1 MKRRITTSIA
11 VTLSVVLLTTAS
23 FTSKAMAAPPLRF
36 HADSG
41 IIALGPNQK
50 LRVMVAN
57 GLDTAS
63 VRFTR
68 IEYAQDSCDSAGVC
82 KHMISSETTSNLYT
96 TNPGQ
101 GLSTEFSPSITL
113 SGVRCVVST
122 NLINVQVTA
131 VIIDTTTGKVDA
143 FFDIFVAD

>member
-11 VTLSVVLLTTAS
+11 VTLSVLLTTAS
-23 FTSKAMAAPPLRF
+23 FYSTAMAAPPLRF
-36 HADSG
+36 HADTG
-41 IIALGPNQK
+41 IVALGPNQK

-68 IEYAQDSCDSAGVC
+68 IEYTQDSCDGAGVC

-101 GLSTEFSPSITL
+101 GLSTEFSPSVAV

-143 FFDIFVAD
+143 FFDIFVGD

>member
-1 MKRRITTSIA
+1 
-11 VTLSVVLLTTAS
+11 
-23 FTSKAMAAPPLRF
+23 MAAPPLRF
-36 HADSG
+36 HADTG
-41 IIALGPNQK
+41 IVALGPNQK

-68 IEYAQDSCDSAGVC
+68 IEYTQDSCDGAGVC

-101 GLSTEFSPSITL
+101 GLSTEFSPSVAV

-122 NLINVQVTA
+122 SHMNAQVNA

-143 FFDIFVAD
+143 FFDIFVGD

>member
-1 MKRRITTSIA
+1 M
-11 VTLSVVLLTTAS
+11 
-23 FTSKAMAAPPLRF
+23 
-36 HADSG
+36 
-41 IIALGPNQK
+41 

-68 IEYAQDSCDSAGVC
+68 IEYTQDSCDGAGVC
-82 KHMISSETTSNLYT
+82 KHIISSQITSNLYT
-96 TNPGQ
+96 ANPGQ
-101 GLSTEFSPSITL
+101 GISLDFSQAVAIDK
-113 SGVRCVVST
+113 VRCVVST

-143 FFDIFVAD
+143 FFDIFVE